1 MKKIGAIMPLTLS
14 RRGSGP
20 EIDTGQT
27 RIEQE
32 QIMLTSAENGKHCPM
47 VDIMTTLTIKRIL
60 DLYDAGKNY
69 TEIAKSVGVAVST
82 VCKLCHKYDRPA
94 QKLELVHKP
103 TKIYFVYLRATDE
116 LLSIGTARECSDRLG
131 IALSTFYSTVSRGQ
145 KQKKYEIFVEDI
157 DGE

>member
-1 MKKIGAIMPLTLS
+1 
-14 RRGSGP
+14 
-20 EIDTGQT
+20 
-27 RIEQE
+27 
-32 QIMLTSAENGKHCPM
+32 
-47 VDIMTTLTIKRIL
+47 MTTLMIKRIL

-82 VCKLCHKYDRPA
+82 VCKLCHKYDLPA
-94 QKLELVHKP
+94 QNKP

-116 LLSIGTARECSDRLG
+116 LLAIGTARECSDRLG
-131 IALSTFYSTVSRGQ
+131 IALSTFYSTVSMGQ

>member
-1 MKKIGAIMPLTLS
+1 
-14 RRGSGP
+14 
-20 EIDTGQT
+20 
-27 RIEQE
+27 
-32 QIMLTSAENGKHCPM
+32 MLTSAENGKHCPM

-131 IALSTFYSTVSRGQ
+131 VALSTFYSTVSRGQ